1 MSGGGKMTRVIVHGA
16 MGRMGKEVTRFV
28 TESEDMALAALVD
41 IGGDGKEVL
50 TSLADFTG
58 EADVI
63 IDFSHHTA
71 VPAVLEYAKK
81 RGIPAI
87 IATTGCTEEEN
98 ACIKETAEVLPV
110 FASGNM
116 SIGVAVLAA
125 FAAEAARIMKDADIE
140 IVETHHKNK
149 LDAPSGTAL
158 LIANEIKANR
168 PEANFVLG
176 RSGMKK
182 REKEDIGINAIR
194 CGNIVGI
201 HEVIISTESQTI
213 TLKHEAHTRALFAEG
228 AVAAARFICGK
239 SAGLYNIKDMV
250 RK

>member
-1 MSGGGKMTRVIVHGA
+1 MIKVIVHGA
-16 MGRMGKEVTRFV
+16 LGRMGKEVTRFV
-28 TESEDMALAALVD
+28 SESADMEIAALVD
-41 IGGDGKEVL
+41 INGDGEEVL
-50 TSLADFTG
+50 SSLDTCVS

-71 VPAVLEYAKK
+71 VPGVLSYAEK
-81 RGIPAI
+81 RSIPAI

-98 ACIKETAEVLPV
+98 VRVKDASEKIPV

-125 FAAEAARIMKDADIE
+125 LASEAARIMKDADVE

-158 LIANEIKANR
+158 LIANEIKVNR

-176 RSGMKK
+176 RSGMRK
-182 REKEDIGINAIR
+182 REKEDIGINSVR

-239 SAGLYNIKDMV
+239 KAGLYNIKDMV

>member
-1 MSGGGKMTRVIVHGA
+1 MIKVIVHGA
-16 MGRMGKEVTRFV
+16 LGRMGKEVTRFV
-28 TESEDMALAALVD
+28 TESEDMQVAALVD
-41 IGGDGKEVL
+41 IGGDGNEVL
-50 TSLADFTG
+50 TGLDAFCG

-63 IDFSHHTA
+63 IDFSHHAA
-71 VPAVLEYAKK
+71 VPGVLEYAKK
-81 RGIPAI
+81 RALPAI
-87 IATTGCTEEEN
+87 IATTGCTDEEN
-98 ACIKETAEVLPV
+98 ACIKEASESIPV

-158 LIANEIKANR
+158 LIANEIKTNR
-168 PEANFVLG
+168 PDANFVLG
-176 RSGMKK
+176 RSGMRK
-182 REKEDIGINAIR
+182 REKEDIGINSVR

-239 SAGLYNIKDMV
+239 NAGLYNIKDMV

>member
-1 MSGGGKMTRVIVHGA
+1 MTKVIVHGA
-16 MGRMGKEVTRFV
+16 LGRMGKEVTRFV
-28 TESEDMALAALVD
+28 TESEDMAVAALVD
-41 IGGDGKEVL
+41 IGGDGKDVL
-50 TSLADFTG
+50 TALSDFTG

-71 VPAVLEYAKK
+71 VPAVLEYAKERK
-81 RGIPAI
+81 LPAI
-87 IATTGCTEEEN
+87 IATTGCTDEEN
-98 ACIKETAEVLPV
+98 ALIKEAAELVPV

-125 FAAEAARIMKDADIE
+125 LAAEAARVMKDADIE

-158 LIANEIKANR
+158 LIANEIKTNR

-176 RSGMKK
+176 RSGMRK
-182 REKEDIGINAIR
+182 REKNDIGINSVR

-239 SAGLYNIKDMV
+239 GAGLYNIKDMV

>member
-1 MSGGGKMTRVIVHGA
+1 MIKVIVHGA
-16 MGRMGKEVTRFV
+16 LGRMGKEVTRFV
-28 TESEDMALAALVD
+28 NESADMTLASLVD
-41 IGGDGKEVL
+41 INGDGKEVL
-50 TSLADFTG
+50 TRLSDFTG

-63 IDFSHHTA
+63 IDFSHHAA
-71 VPAVLEYAKK
+71 VPGVLDYAEA
-81 RGIPAI
+81 RALPAI
-87 IATTGCTEEEN
+87 IATTGCTADEN
-98 ACIKETAEVLPV
+98 ERIYEASQNIPV

-158 LIANEIKANR
+158 LIANEIKTNR

-176 RSGMKK
+176 RSGMRK
-182 REKEDIGINAIR
+182 REKNDIGINSVR

-239 SAGLYNIKDMV
+239 GAGLYNIKDMV

>member
-1 MSGGGKMTRVIVHGA
+1 MTKVIVHGA
-16 MGRMGKEVTRFV
+16 LGRMGKEVIRFV
-28 TESEDMALAALVD
+28 EESTDMAIAALVD
-41 IGGDGKEVL
+41 VNGDGEKVL
-50 TSLADFTG
+50 TSLDSFAG
-58 EADVI
+58 EADVV

-71 VPAVLEYAKK
+71 VPGVLEYAKK

-98 ACIKETAEVLPV
+98 ACITDAAQTIPV

-125 FAAEAARIMKDADIE
+125 LAAEAARIMKDADVE

-158 LIANEIKANR
+158 LIANEIKTNR
-168 PEANFVLG
+168 PDANFVIG
-176 RSGMKK
+176 RSGMRK
-182 REKEDIGINAIR
+182 REKEDIGINSVR

-228 AVAAARFICGK
+228 AVAAAKFICGK
-239 SAGLYNIKDMV
+239 KPGLYNIKDMV

>member
-1 MSGGGKMTRVIVHGA
+1 MIKVIVHGA
-16 MGRMGKEVTRFV
+16 LGRMGKEVTRFV
-28 TESEDMALAALVD
+28 EESADMTIAALVD
-41 IGGDGKEVL
+41 INGDGDKVL
-50 TSLADFTG
+50 TSLDAFGGD
-58 EADVI
+58 ADVI
-63 IDFSHHTA
+63 IDFSHHAA
-71 VPAVLEYAKK
+71 VPAVIAYAKK
-81 RGIPAI
+81 RALPTI
-87 IATTGCTEEEN
+87 IATTGCTEEET
-98 ACIKETAEVLPV
+98 ACVSEAAESIPV

-158 LIANEIKANR
+158 LIANEIKTNR
-168 PEANFVLG
+168 PDANFVLG
-176 RSGMKK
+176 RSGMRK
-182 REKEDIGINAIR
+182 REKEDIGINSVR
-194 CGNIVGI
+194 LGNIVGI

-239 SAGLYNIKDMV
+239 KAGLYNIKDMV

>member
-1 MSGGGKMTRVIVHGA
+1 MIKVIVHGA
-16 MGRMGKEVTRFV
+16 LGRMGKEVTRFV
-28 TESEDMALAALVD
+28 AESEDMALAALVD
-41 IGGDGKEVL
+41 INGDGKEVL
-50 TSLADFTG
+50 TSLSDFSG

-71 VPAVLEYAKK
+71 VPAVLEYAKARK
-81 RGIPAI
+81 LPAI

-98 ACIKETAEVLPV
+98 ALIKETAESIPV

-125 FAAEAARIMKDADIE
+125 LAAEAARIMKDADIE

-158 LIANEIKANR
+158 LIANEIKTNR
-168 PEANFVLG
+168 PDAQFVLG
-176 RSGMKK
+176 RSGMGK
-182 REKEDIGINAIR
+182 REKDDIGINAIR

-239 SAGLYNIKDMV
+239 GAGLYNIKDMV

>member
-1 MSGGGKMTRVIVHGA
+1 MIKVIVHGA
-16 MGRMGKEVTRFV
+16 LGRMGKEVTRFV
-28 TESEDMALAALVD
+28 SESEDMALAALVD
-41 IGGDGKEVL
+41 IGGDGAQVL
-50 TSLADFTG
+50 TSLDAFAG

-63 IDFSHHTA
+63 IDFSHHSA

-98 ACIKETAEVLPV
+98 ACIRETAEVLPV

-158 LIANEIKANR
+158 LIANEIKTNR
-168 PEANFVLG
+168 PEAQFVLG

-182 REKEDIGINAIR
+182 REKEDIGINSVR

-239 SAGLYNIKDMV
+239 EAGLYNIKDMV

>member
-1 MSGGGKMTRVIVHGA
+1 MIKVIVHGA
-16 MGRMGKEVTRFV
+16 LGRMGKEVTRFV
-28 TESEDMALAALVD
+28 SESEDMAIAALVD
-41 IGGDGKEVL
+41 IGGDGKDIFTNL
-50 TSLADFTG
+50 DAFTG
-58 EADVI
+58 EADVV

-71 VPAVLEYAKK
+71 VPGVLEYAKK
-81 RGIPAI
+81 RAMPAI
-87 IATTGCTEEEN
+87 IATTGCTDEEN
-98 ACIKETAEVLPV
+98 AAIKEAAEQIPV

-158 LIANEIKANR
+158 LIANEIKTNR
-168 PEANFVLG
+168 PEAQFVLG

-182 REKEDIGINAIR
+182 REKEDIGINSVR

-239 SAGLYNIKDMV
+239 EAGLYNIKDMV